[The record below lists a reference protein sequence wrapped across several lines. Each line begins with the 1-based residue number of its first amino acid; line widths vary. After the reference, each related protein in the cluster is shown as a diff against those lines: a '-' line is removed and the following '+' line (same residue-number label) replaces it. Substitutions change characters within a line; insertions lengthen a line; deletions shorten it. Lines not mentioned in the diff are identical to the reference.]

1 MKYGDKL
8 EWKGLCKTHHGVI
21 VKGENGTPLVMMD
34 DGKSF
39 LLKDVKNS
47 KSLKVIKA

>member
-8 EWKGLCKTHHGVI
+8 EWKGLCKIHHGVI
-21 VKGENGTPLVMMD
+21 VKGENGQPIVRME
-34 DGKSF
+34 DGKFF

>member
-8 EWKGLCKTHHGVI
+8 EWKGLCNTHSGI
-21 VKGENGTPLVMMD
+21 VAKGENGEPIVQMEN
-34 DGKSF
+34 GKSF
-39 LLKDVKNS
+39 LLKDVINS

>member
-21 VKGENGTPLVMMD
+21 VKGENGRPLVKMD
-34 DGKSF
+34 DGKF
-39 LLKDVKNS
+39 FQLKDVINS
-47 KSLKVIKA
+47 LSSKMGKA